1 MILIGSGLFF
11 ATFVNWKKWRN
22 SPRRAS
28 RTIPRNSISSLASA
42 QPGTTRKNKCH
53 GPALAQDWP
62 RASQG
67 QNHRWDGHDQRW
79 SQMTSQYGLV
89 FSPLIFTHRD
99 HHFRR
104 FFWQNLE
111 AYKFICAVS
120 KKFNQMSTK
129 KTILH
134 VRQNKF
140 SNCSKKINN
149 FKTLFGLWTKIF
161 RTLTG
166 KFSRFQR

>member
-1 MILIGSGLFF
+1 MSDSDRLKVVFCNLCKLEKIE
-11 ATFVNWKKWRN
+11 
-22 SPRRAS
+22 
-28 RTIPRNSISSLASA
+28 
-42 QPGTTRKNKCH
+42 GTALG
-53 GPALAQDWP
+53 GPAEPFLEFQSHPWPVLNQGRPGRISVMGQRWP
-62 RASQG
+62 RAGQG
-67 QNHRWDGHDQRW
+67 QNHRWDRHDQRW

-99 HHFRR
+99 QHFQR
-104 FFWQNLE
+104 FFWQNLK

-166 KFSRFQR
+166 KFLRFQR